1 MLDMNHNPQIARL
14 QLVLSL
20 TRRELINQY
29 AGTTF
34 GLLWTVLSPLLLMAI
49 YTLVF
54 TQFFAARWPG
64 HESSSYFAM
73 NLFLGLMIHTATAT
87 SLNKATVVIFAESGI
102 ISNVSFPS
110 ITFIFSTVLSTIPQL
125 IGSLIVLVGLLFL
138 IDHSF
143 SPLILLLPLV
153 LLPFYI
159 ALTSLCLIVSSAGA
173 YLRDITMVM
182 PFVTTA
188 MLFMSPVFYTI
199 EMIPAPYHQ
208 IVQLNFLTIP
218 IEFARQLIIDGTM
231 IDLKLLA
238 IYSLLSILSYF
249 VGHLVY
255 RKLSRGFMDVL

>member
-1 MLDMNHNPQIARL
+1 
-14 QLVLSL
+14 
-20 TRRELINQY
+20 
-29 AGTTF
+29 
-34 GLLWTVLSPLLLMAI
+34 MAI

-54 TQFFAARWPG
+54 TEFFAARWPG

-73 NLFLGLMIHTATAT
+73 NLFLGLMIHTATANA
-87 SLNKATVVIFAESGI
+87 LNKSTTVIFSERGI

-110 ITFIFSTVLSTIPQL
+110 ITFIFSTVLSTLPQL
-125 IGSLIVLVGLLFL
+125 LGSLVVLLGILLA
-138 IDHSF
+138 IGHSF
-143 SPLILLLPLV
+143 SPVLLILPIV
-153 LLPFYI
+153 VLPFYL
-159 ALTSLCLIVSSAGA
+159 ALTGICLMVSAFSV
-173 YLRDITMVM
+173 YLRDFTMIM

-218 IEFARQLIIDGTM
+218 IELSRQLIIDGTL

-238 IYSLLSILSYF
+238 VYSVLSVVSLLIGSA
-249 VGHLVY
+249 VY

>member
-1 MLDMNHNPQIARL
+1 MNHNAQIARL

-20 TRRELINQY
+20 TRREWINQY
-29 AGTTF
+29 AGTAF

-54 TQFFAARWPG
+54 TEFFAARWPG

-73 NLFLGLMIHTATAT
+73 NLFLGLMIHTATANA
-87 SLNKATVVIFAESGI
+87 LNKSTTVIFAERGI

-110 ITFIFSTVLSTIPQL
+110 VTFIFSTVLSTIPQL
-125 IGSLIVLVGLLFL
+125 LGSLVVLLGLL
-138 IDHSF
+138 IAIGHEF
-143 SPLILLLPLV
+143 SPVLLMLPIV
-153 LLPFYI
+153 VLPFYI
-159 ALTSLCLIVSSAGA
+159 ALTGLCLIVSAASV
-173 YLRDITMVM
+173 YLRDIAMVM

-218 IEFARQLIIDGTM
+218 IELSRQLIINGTF
-231 IDLKLLA
+231 IDLSLLA
-238 IYSLLSILSYF
+238 IYSVLSVISLLIGLAI
-249 VGHLVY
+249 Y
-255 RKLSRGFMDVL
+255 RKLSKGFMDVI